1 MLALTHHFIVLV
13 AAFRAGYRPGA
24 FTLYAVLG
32 DDIVIANK
40 AVACQYLKLLDQ
52 LGVKVGLAKS
62 LISPKGVLEFAKR
75 YKSSKFDLSPVPFK
89 EVGASLQAFNG
100 MTALVNKYSLKLP
113 TVARLYGYGY
123 KTVGRIAYSLTKL
136 PNRLRTLVV

>member
-1 MLALTHHFIVLV
+1 MLALTHHFIVQV
-13 AAFRAGYRPGA
+13 AAVRAGYRMGS
-24 FTLYAVLG
+24 FNLYAVLG

-40 AVACQYLKLLDQ
+40 KVARQYLILLDQ
-52 LGVKVGLAKS
+52 LGVSVGLAKS
-62 LISPKGVLEFAKR
+62 LISPRGVLEFAKR
-75 YKSSKFDLSPVPFK
+75 YMSSRADLSPVPFK

-100 MTALVNKYSLKLP
+100 MSALVNKYSLKLT

-123 KTVGRIAYSLTKL
+123 RTVGKLAFSLAKL